1 MWVVFHKRKATEF
14 WQLWLAAVKEEGR
27 TADRYLTLLYLAND
41 VLQKAASSVDYNCKI
56 IQEYLLKGFV
66 PLGDG
71 RLQNKKS
78 KVERIVGIWEQRD
91 SLSGSV
97 ISNLRQKLGSD
108 ATPAEPPS
116 KKARFKSSS
125 GGDVAKS
132 SRGGQQ
138 HAALH
143 AVDALHKATATVW
156 LIGCLLCWLA
166 DSLY

>member
-1 MWVVFHKRKATEF
+1 MVFHKRKATEF
-14 WQLWLAAVKEEGR
+14 WQLWLDAVEEEGR
-27 TADRYLTLLYLAND
+27 TADRYLVLLYLAND
-41 VLQKAASSVDYNCKI
+41 VLQKAAASVDYNCKI

-97 ISNLRQKLGSD
+97 ISSLRQKLGSD

-116 KKARFKSSS
+116 KKARIKSSS
-125 GGDVAKS
+125 GGDDAKA